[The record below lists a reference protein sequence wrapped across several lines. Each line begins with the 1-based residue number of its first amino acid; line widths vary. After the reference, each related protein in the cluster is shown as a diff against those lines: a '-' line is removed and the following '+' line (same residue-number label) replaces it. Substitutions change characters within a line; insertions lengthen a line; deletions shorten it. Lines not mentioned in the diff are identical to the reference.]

1 MRHASL
7 YTMNQHRMRLEV
19 DACIDRDF
27 AVSQR
32 VLFPETAAVLAKWC
46 NDLSYRPSGDMRV
59 YQHFEQAGFQSG
71 RWPPEL
77 AWLVEGTESV
87 VLARARARVRHGLM
101 RWRVNDISIQRYND
115 SGAGIEWHR
124 DFASDKHLVV
134 IFSICG
140 AARIEVEDWAGRRH
154 GYQLLPGAL
163 TLLSGPDTVSQNDP
177 RLRHRIGPPLTSE
190 PRVSI
195 ALRMKEQVQ
204 AAADVLAA

>member
-7 YTMNQHRMRLEV
+7 YTMNQHRMRLAV

-46 NDLSYRPSGDMRV
+46 NGLSYRPNGDMRV
-59 YQHFEQAGFQSG
+59 YQHFEQASFQSG

-77 AWLVEGTESV
+77 AWLVASTEAV

-101 RWRVNDISIQRYND
+101 RWRVNDISIQRYCTD
-115 SGAGIEWHR
+115 KAGIEWHR
-124 DFASDKHLVV
+124 DFASDKHLVAV
-134 IFSICG
+134 FTVCG
-140 AARIEVEDWAGRRH
+140 TARIEVEDWTNLRH

-190 PRVSI
+190 PRISI
-195 ALRMKEQVQ
+195 ALRMNEQVQ
-204 AAADVLAA
+204 AAFDVLAA